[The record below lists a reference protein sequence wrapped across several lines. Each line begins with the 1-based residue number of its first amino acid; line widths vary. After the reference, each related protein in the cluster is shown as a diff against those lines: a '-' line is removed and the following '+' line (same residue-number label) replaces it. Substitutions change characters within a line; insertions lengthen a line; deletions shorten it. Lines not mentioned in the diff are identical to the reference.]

1 MDAPPATSAHPWRW
15 VPSLYFCQAVPYVA
29 VVTLSVPMY
38 KRLGV
43 SNADLAFYTSWL
55 YLPWVIKPLWAPFVE
70 RFRTKRWWIVA
81 LQFFIGA
88 GLAALAL
95 AVPGPHF
102 LRWTLVV
109 FWLLAFSA
117 STHDIASD
125 GFYLLALPPHQQAS
139 FVGIRSTFFRF
150 ANIAGQGGLVWLAG
164 YLETSTGNI
173 PLAWALIFV
182 PPALVFILAAF
193 YHQVWLPRPADDGP
207 ASATAG
213 AGAAADW
220 LAAFVAFFRKPGII
234 VAVLYILL
242 YRLGEAQLVKLVQ
255 PFLLDAR
262 AVGGL
267 GQGTSAVGI
276 IYGVAGLISLTLG
289 GLLGGWLVSRCGL
302 KKMLWPMLAAIH
314 APNLAYVWLA
324 YAQPSDPWLIGAAV
338 SVEQFGYG
346 FGFTSFVVYMMMIAD
361 GPLRTAHYA
370 ICTGF
375 MALGMMLPGMFAGS
389 IQTRLGYPGFFVWVC
404 LATLPSIVATAAIY
418 AQVNPSYGREK
429 RAT

>member
-1 MDAPPATSAHPWRW
+1 MDKPPATSAHPWRW

-29 VVTLSVPMY
+29 VVTLSIPMY

-95 AVPGPHF
+95 VIPGPDF
-102 LRWTLVV
+102 FRWTLVV

-117 STHDIASD
+117 ATHDIASD

-182 PPALVFILAAF
+182 PPAVVFIGAAI
-193 YHQVWLPRPADDGP
+193 YHQVFLPRPVDDGP
-207 ASATAG
+207 ASATVG
-213 AGAAADW
+213 AGALADW
-220 LAAFVAFFRKPGII
+220 VAAFAAFFRKPGIL
-234 VAVLYILL
+234 VAVLFILL

-255 PFLLDAR
+255 PFLLDPR
-262 AVGGL
+262 SVGGL
-267 GQGTSAVGI
+267 GVGTKEVGI
-276 IYGVAGLISLTLG
+276 IYGMAGLISLTLG
-289 GLLGGWLVSRCGL
+289 GLLGGWLVSRYGL

-375 MALGMMLPGMFAGS
+375 MALGMMLPGMFAGK
-389 IQTRLGYPGFFVWVC
+389 IQSQLSYLGFFIWVC
-404 LATLPSIVATAAIY
+404 LATLPSIVATAAIWPK
-418 AQVNPSYGREK
+418 VDPHYGKEAK
-429 RAT
+429 A